1 MIKTIAKI
9 FMVLALLST
18 SVFAYEEATQ
28 VRASHILV
36 DTKEQAENLLLD
48 IENGVDFADLAKEYS
63 KCPSGRDGGDLRWF
77 GKGMMVKPFEDAA
90 FSLKKGEVSKPVE
103 TQFGWHLIKLTDVD
117 E

>member
-36 DTKEQAENLLLD
+36 DTR
-48 IENGVDFADLAKEYS
+48 ADAMRYS
-63 KCPSGRDGGDLRWF
+63 QCPSGRLGGDLGYFKR
-77 GKGMMVKPFEDAA
+77 GQMVREFEDAA
-90 FSLKKGEVSKPVE
+90 FALPVGQVSDPVG
-103 TQFGWHLIKLTDVD
+103 TQFGWHLIKVTDRK
-117 E
+117 